1 MSHSS
6 FLCVS
11 HNKARIRRFT
21 VDLIFIRLAQKQCP
35 AIISTTSVLTCF
47 RMTAIAAVA
56 KGADFICVF
65 TNSLM
70 NYLAVFTHV
79 TFCLVKPSVI
89 EGCHVVML
97 YIDFQ
102 QMSLNF
108 LGTFNMLCENREIY
122 IPRFLF

>member
-11 HNKARIRRFT
+11 HNKARIPRFT

-47 RMTAIAAVA
+47 RMTAIATVA

-97 YIDFQ
+97 YIDSCK
-102 QMSLNF
+102 MCPTNF
-108 LGTFNMLCENREIY
+108 LKLSRNI
-122 IPRFLF
+122 